1 MLSHVMENCP
11 SCTNP
16 VSPKAMTC
24 PKCGHP
30 FKKPTSGCAWL
41 ALIGGICFILII
53 IGSGAFN
60 SPLGSSSPKPE
71 NYAIPVGWEFVRA
84 GLKSPT
90 TADFGRISTHQ
101 KYSIE
106 GKPDTWEVRGHV
118 DSQNS
123 FGAMIRSNYTCQVE
137 YVSGDASYVAN
148 WKLLD
153 LKIE

>member
-1 MLSHVMENCP
+1 MLMI
-11 SCTNP
+11 
-16 VSPKAMTC
+16 
-24 PKCGHP
+24 
-30 FKKPTSGCAWL
+30 
-41 ALIGGICFILII
+41 IGG
-53 IGSGAFN
+53 GAID
-60 SPLGSSSPKPE
+60 SPSGSSSPKPE
-71 NYAIPVGWEFVRA
+71 NYAISVSWAFVRA

-90 TADFGRISTHQ
+90 TADFGRIRTHQ